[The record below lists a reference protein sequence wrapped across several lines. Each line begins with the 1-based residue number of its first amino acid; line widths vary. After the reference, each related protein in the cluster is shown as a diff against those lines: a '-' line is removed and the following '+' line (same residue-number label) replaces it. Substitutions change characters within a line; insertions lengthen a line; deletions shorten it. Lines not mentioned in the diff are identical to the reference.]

1 MCNRQAL
8 SLNISKKK
16 KRVSNIE
23 RRKTLIRDVDLK
35 KKEHLFSK
43 KIGFVKFKVIRVVRD
58 TLDVRCKEWD

>member
-16 KRVSNIE
+16 KRVSSIE

-43 KIGFVKFKVIRVVRD
+43 KNWIREIQSDQGRPRY
-58 TLDVRCKEWD
+58 TRCPM

>member
-43 KIGFVKFKVIRVVRD
+43 KNWIPEIQSDQRRPRY
-58 TLDVRCKEWD
+58 TRCPM